1 MIIQGTNDIQIST
14 DDANT
19 LYAKSQNGQLLV
31 IENMNHV
38 LKIVPGDKAANIQSY
53 SNPSLP
59 LSTQLVDGIVQF
71 VQKL

>member
-1 MIIQGTNDIQIST
+1 
-14 DDANT
+14 
-19 LYAKSQNGQLLV
+19 
-31 IENMNHV
+31 MNHV

-71 VQKL
+71 VQKQ